1 MASVSTAVRPGRA
14 VRVPIALDAGITAAA
29 DVPGID
35 RAVIV
40 VRALDALVTTHNLA
54 GIFASITFAALA
66 ICIAVLFCTP
76 RAGGVTEFALSI

>member
-14 VRVPIALDAGITAAA
+14 VRVPNALDAGVTTAA

-40 VRALDALVTTHNLA
+40 VRALDACPIVDSSKKCLLHV
-54 GIFASITFAALA
+54 G
-66 ICIAVLFCTP
+66 C
-76 RAGGVTEFALSI
+76 G